1 MPAKSTNRR
10 KKPVS
15 RDLIVSFLDR
25 TLRTNEIKDYSVNGL
40 QVEGA
45 EKVSRVGLA
54 VDACMDTFR
63 LAEESG
69 CQMLIAHHGIIW
81 NGIQRVTG
89 PVYRQL
95 QFLIG
100 KKLNLYASHLP
111 LDLHPTLGNNA
122 RIASM
127 LKLRNVRPFGV
138 YKGVTIGCEGTLTRA
153 ATIESIS
160 GVLKKELGSEIH
172 SLPFGPE
179 KIKRIAVISG
189 GGSGELPEAVEKG
202 IDLFITGESS
212 HENHHAALE
221 GSLNVIYCGH
231 YHSEKPGVQAVG
243 ELLVEKFGLD
253 TVFLDVPTLV

>member
-1 MPAKSTNRR
+1 MPKRSSSKR
-10 KKPVS
+10 KTPVS
-15 RDLIVSFLDR
+15 RDLVVSFLDK
-25 TLRTNEIKDYSVNGL
+25 TLRTSEIKDYSVNGL
-40 QVEGA
+40 QVEGT
-45 EKVSRVGLA
+45 ENISRVGLA
-54 VDACMDTFR
+54 VDACLETFR
-63 LAEESG
+63 LADENG

-95 QFLIG
+95 QFLID

-122 RIASM
+122 RIASL
-127 LKLRNVRPFGV
+127 LKLSNVRPFGL
-138 YKGVTIGCEGTLTRA
+138 YKGVTIGYEGTVTRA
-153 ATIESIS
+153 LTIGSVSE
-160 GVLKKELGSEIH
+160 VLKKELGGEILT
-172 SLPFGPE
+172 LPFGPE

-189 GGSGELPEAVEKG
+189 GGSGELPEAVYKG

-221 GSLNVIYCGH
+221 GNLNVIYCGH
-231 YHSEKPGVQAVG
+231 YHSEKPGVLAVG
-243 ELLVEKFGLD
+243 ELLEEKFGLD